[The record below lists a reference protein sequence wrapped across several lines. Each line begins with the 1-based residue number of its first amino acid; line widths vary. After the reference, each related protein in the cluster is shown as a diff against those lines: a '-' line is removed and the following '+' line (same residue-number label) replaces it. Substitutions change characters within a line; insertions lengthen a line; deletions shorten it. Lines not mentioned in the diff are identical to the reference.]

1 MTSDHHS
8 ARFGGSRSLAK
19 ERARVCHHTYPT
31 DMAAELGWP
40 RNVATD
46 MPVLEIMDGSA
57 GVVKLI
63 PQELIERQTV
73 EETVDVLVPQ
83 TQELQGVVK
92 LIQQKRVQ
100 NRMLESPEETVDV
113 SVQTQNHDVE
123 VMKVIP

>member
-1 MTSDHHS
+1 
-8 ARFGGSRSLAK
+8 
-19 ERARVCHHTYPT
+19 
-31 DMAAELGWP
+31 MAAELGWP

-83 TQELQGVVK
+83 TQELPGSREAHPTEAGTEPHVG
-92 LIQQKRVQ
+92 
-100 NRMLESPEETVDV
+100 ESRR
-113 SVQTQNHDVE
+113 NC
-123 VMKVIP
+123 